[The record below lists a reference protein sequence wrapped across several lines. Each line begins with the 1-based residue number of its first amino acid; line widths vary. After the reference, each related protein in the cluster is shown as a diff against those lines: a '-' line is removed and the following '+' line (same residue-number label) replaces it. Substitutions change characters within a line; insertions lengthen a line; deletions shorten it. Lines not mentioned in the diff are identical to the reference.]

1 MNDALKQLLIETV
14 PRCFGVTVV
23 VSNEALEQGDNE
35 GFFAAIRR
43 KLSHALADFVVTSK
57 ILDGAD
63 KSCFQM
69 KTDTALEATRCEAR
83 VYVLTPLELETLMQK
98 AFDCGQRNFE
108 LPRPRFEFHSSMIED
123 RPGHGV
129 PPPKQWVEQVKEAY
143 YRKFAK

>member
-1 MNDALKQLLIETV
+1 VNDQLKKLLKELV
-14 PRCFGVTVV
+14 PQCFGAQVA
-23 VSNEALEQGDNE
+23 VSHE
-35 GFFAAIRR
+35 
-43 KLSHALADFVVTSK
+43 ALADGDEGFVNAVRRQLSKALSDFILNSK
-57 ILDGAD
+57 ILDGTD
-63 KSCFQM
+63 SSGFQM
-69 KTDTALEATRCEAR
+69 EKDMEFDATRCIAR
-83 VYVLTPLELETLMQK
+83 VHVLTPLELETLMQK